1 MRRKED
7 EGKDAKSARERERAE
22 LVFGSWK
29 ENMMLV

>member
-7 EGKDAKSARERERAE
+7 EGKDEKSIRERENHMGVWGWE
-22 LVFGSWK
+22 